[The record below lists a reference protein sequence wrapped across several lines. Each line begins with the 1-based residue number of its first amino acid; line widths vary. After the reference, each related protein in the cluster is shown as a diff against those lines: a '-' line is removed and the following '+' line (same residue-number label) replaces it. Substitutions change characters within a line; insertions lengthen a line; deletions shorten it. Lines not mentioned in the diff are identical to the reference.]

1 MAVTVDK
8 DTSPEVLSEIMNELL
23 FFIRTSMAAGKY
35 DSQNIRK
42 VIYVDTLSVDPL
54 KSTNLDANMVWQPE
68 SGNSSTTIIAVVL
81 SLIIFI
87 LLGTLLFVLVAKK
100 RNRVSE
106 LTTRAEDRTFPTNT
120 NPLDPAEQM
129 SVEDSLQK
137 ALNTEET
144 WKEALRSYNAGKP
157 AAFALDSPDDGPEI
171 TKRGSL
177 EPDLS
182 LMIAELGA
190 VDNETYLSEAKESLD
205 PPPGVEE
212 VKPSA
217 DNESEMHHGVKA
229 DEDGNTE
236 DIKVVGVDEGEA
248 SEAKSNLHHITE
260 DNTENEHGID

>member
-1 MAVTVDK
+1 
-8 DTSPEVLSEIMNELL
+8 
-23 FFIRTSMAAGKY
+23 MAAGKY

-68 SGNSSTTIIAVVL
+68 NGNNSTTTIIAVVL
-81 SLIIFI
+81 SLIIFV
-87 LLGTLLFVLVAKK
+87 LLGTILFVLVAKK

-106 LTTRAEDRTFPTNT
+106 MTIQAEDRTFPTNT
-120 NPLDPAEQM
+120 NPSDPAAEQM
-129 SVEDSLQK
+129 SIEDSLQK

-157 AAFALDSPDDGPEI
+157 AAFAMDSPDNDDNPEI

-177 EPDLS
+177 EPDLD

-190 VDNETYLSEAKESLD
+190 GDNETYLSEAKESLD

-217 DNESEMHHGVKA
+217 DNESDMHVGVRA

-236 DIKVVGVDEGEA
+236 DIEVDKDDDGRA
-248 SEAKSNLHHITE
+248 SEVKSNLHITE
-260 DNTENEHGID
+260 DNAENEHGID

>member
-54 KSTNLDANMVWQPE
+54 KSSDLDANMVWRPDSE
-68 SGNSSTTIIAVVL
+68 SSSTTTIIAVVL

-106 LTTRAEDRTFPTNT
+106 LTTRAEDRAFT
-120 NPLDPAEQM
+120 NPSDPEQM
-129 SVEDSLQK
+129 SVEESLQK

-157 AAFALDSPDDGPEI
+157 AAFALDSPDHGPEI

-177 EPDLS
+177 EPDLD

-190 VDNETYLSEAKESLD
+190 GDNETYLSEAKD
-205 PPPGVEE
+205 PPPDVEE
-212 VKPSA
+212 VKSSA
-217 DNESEMHHGVKA
+217 DNVSEMHVGVK
-229 DEDGNTE
+229 EDMAVEE
-236 DIKVVGVDEGEA
+236 DDDKA
-248 SEAKSNLHHITE
+248 SEAKSDLHITE

>member
-42 VIYVDTLSVDPL
+42 VIYVDTLSADPL
-54 KSTNLDANMVWQPE
+54 KSTSLDANMVWQPE
-68 SGNSSTTIIAVVL
+68 SGSSTTIIAVVL

-106 LTTRAEDRTFPTNT
+106 LTTRAEDRTFP
-120 NPLDPAEQM
+120 NPSDPEQM
-129 SVEDSLQK
+129 SVEESLQK

-177 EPDLS
+177 EPELG

-190 VDNETYLSEAKESLD
+190 GDNETYLSEAKESLD

-217 DNESEMHHGVKA
+217 TDNEFEMHQHGVRA
-229 DEDGNTE
+229 DKDGNTE
-236 DIKVVGVDEGEA
+236 DVEVDED
-248 SEAKSNLHHITE
+248 K
-260 DNTENEHGID
+260 

>member
-1 MAVTVDK
+1 MAATVDK
-8 DTSPEVLSEIMNELL
+8 NASPEVLSEIMNELL

-68 SGNSSTTIIAVVL
+68 SGSSSTTIIAVVL

-87 LLGTLLFVLVAKK
+87 LLGTLLIVLVAKK

-106 LTTRAEDRTFPTNT
+106 MTTPTEDCSFPNT
-120 NPLDPAEQM
+120 NPSDPEQM
-129 SVEDSLQK
+129 SVEESLQK

-177 EPDLS
+177 EPNLN

-190 VDNETYLSEAKESLD
+190 GDNETYLSEAKESLD

-217 DNESEMHHGVKA
+217 TDNEFEMHHGVRA
-229 DEDGNTE
+229 DKDGNTE
-236 DIKVVGVDEGEA
+236 DIEVDEEDDGKA
-248 SEAKSNLHHITE
+248 SEAKSNLHINE
-260 DNTENEHGID
+260 DNTENEHRID